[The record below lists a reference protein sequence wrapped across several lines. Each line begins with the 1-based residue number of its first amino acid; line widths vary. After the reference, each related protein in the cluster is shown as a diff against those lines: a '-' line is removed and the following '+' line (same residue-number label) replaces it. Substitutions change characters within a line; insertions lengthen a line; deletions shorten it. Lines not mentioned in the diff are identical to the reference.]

1 MVRSMVPKVTVLAL
15 QAGRAWVMAIA
26 LFISSRLTDLKAFEP
41 NFAPQNMP
49 LLGPQE
55 SPDPSA
61 SPRDLSLPPTFLEP
75 AEIVLADS
83 NTAWAAPPVAS
94 GAPTYATYYAG
105 YDNGLYVRVKQG
117 SDSFEIKNNLRSQFR
132 VISFA
137 RDDDQWTDQA
147 GVVRPIEN
155 RQNFDVERLRIVLSG
170 HAYTPQLKFFVQ
182 ADGDTDSTHVLSVLD
197 GWFAWRFSDALE
209 VQFGKRKVPGTRN
222 WLLGAFDTRMIDRAF
237 ANEFFRPSRTT
248 GIWIIGDPH
257 ESLHY
262 ELMAGQGFNTEGLTP
277 SEMGDDFAF
286 AGTIWWDCIGAYGPA
301 RPTDF
306 EFHDE
311 LAVRV
316 GASWVSSKEGT
327 PGRQLE
333 EADFLR
339 LTDGTRLTEPN
350 ALAPGATVE
359 SFDLTMVA
367 VDAAFKYRGWSVNGE
382 YFWRSVYDLK
392 ANLPV
397 PSVGLQHGFYLEGG
411 CFVVPQRLEFN
422 SQVACVSGK
431 HGSTSSFAT
440 GLSYY
445 PLETYYLK
453 LGLDVT
459 LIDGSPVNS
468 TGSDILV
475 GDSGILVRTQFQ
487 ALY

>member
-1 MVRSMVPKVTVLAL
+1 MVRSLGPGIAL
-15 QAGRAWVMAIA
+15 QASRAWQVLAWAAMAMFGSFAETSA
-26 LFISSRLTDLKAFEP
+26 LEPIPPSPTAPFLGSPQGWPWPTEPHQEIPVPPAFI
-41 NFAPQNMP
+41 
-49 LLGPQE
+49 
-55 SPDPSA
+55 
-61 SPRDLSLPPTFLEP
+61 EP
-75 AEIVLADS
+75 AEIIFADA
-83 NTAWAAPPVAS
+83 NMATADAAAFSTPPQ
-94 GAPTYATYYAG
+94 ATYHAG
-105 YDNGLYVRVKQG
+105 YDNGLYLRVRNG
-117 SDSFEIKNNLRSQFR
+117 SDSFELKNNVRSQFR
-132 VISFA
+132 VISFG
-137 RDDDQWTDQA
+137 RDEDQWTDQA

-155 RQNFDVERLRIVLSG
+155 RQNFDIERLRVVLSG
-170 HAYTPQLKFFVQ
+170 HAHTPELKFFLQ
-182 ADGDTDSTHVLSVLD
+182 ADGDTDSRHALYILD
-197 GWFAWRFSDALE
+197 GWFAWQFSDSLQIQA
-209 VQFGKRKVPGTRN
+209 GKRKVPGTRN

-248 GIWIIGDPH
+248 GIWVVGDPN

-262 ELMAGQGFNTEGLTP
+262 ELMVGQGFNSEGLTP
-277 SEMGDDFAF
+277 SEKGDDFAF
-286 AGTIWWDCIGAYGPA
+286 AATLWWDCIGSYGPA

-316 GASWVSSKEGT
+316 GASWVWSNEGT

-339 LTDGTRLTEPN
+339 LTDGTRLTDPD

-359 SFDLTMVA
+359 SFDVMLVA
-367 VDAAFKYRGWSVNGE
+367 IDAAFKYRGWSVNGE
-382 YFWRSVYDLK
+382 YFWRTVNDVK

-397 PSVGLQHGFYLEGG
+397 PNVGLQHGFYLEGG
-411 CFVVPQRLEFN
+411 FFAIPQRLEFN
-422 SQVACVSGK
+422 SQFAYVSGK
-431 HGSTSSFAT
+431 QGATNSFAT

-459 LIDGSPVNS
+459 FIDGSPVNS

-475 GDSGILVRTQFQ
+475 GDSGMLVRTQFQ
-487 ALY
+487 AQY